1 LITNAAGEFTP
12 GKYGEWRFDKRTW
25 GGKPITRKLGDP
37 PKNMKNDLVR
47 ALINSF
53 NEATDAIPCWDKY
66 AETGQVSC
74 SYSGSDTNTV
84 LLQLTFEHWA
94 GAKSG
99 LSVLISA
106 WMAAALQV
114 PKQCDEAPK
123 HFLAEEAA
131 AKKAGGTA

>member
-1 LITNAAGEFTP
+1 MYPAGEFTP

-66 AETGQVSC
+66 AETAQVSC
-74 SYSGSDTNTV
+74 SHNT
-84 LLQLTFEHWA
+84 A
-94 GAKSG
+94 A
-99 LSVLISA
+99 ISA
-106 WMAAALQV
+106 AATV
-114 PKQCDEAPK
+114 VS
-123 HFLAEEAA
+123 
-131 AKKAGGTA
+131 AGECSRVQQ